1 MTRSLAVRLG
11 LVLAVVLFAATT
23 FAFSRETRV
32 ESEPAPRQVADVVL
46 FAVPHLGID
55 DVDPAVMPTLSR
67 LAGQGAI
74 AATNVRSKG
83 DAPAALDAYATL
95 GAGNRVAVGELPVTQ
110 PLDGAPSTTTTSVP
124 ADPGVEPGEEPSPSS
139 RPITPTARAVTAA
152 ELGQPTGGPTR
163 VVLREMARILAV
175 SDAGTDP
182 GAQPGS
188 LATALRAG
196 GRHLAVVTNAGGR
209 SPVDGSGA
217 VPAPAGVAAADP
229 EGLIDVG
236 SVSGDLLRDDPDR
249 PSGVTADGGAFAT
262 AVDRALESA
271 DVVVVDPGETLRAV
285 AAVDPEPD
293 PVAAEQRRLD
303 ALSTTDAI
311 LARVERTLGPDT
323 LLVVV
328 GVTPPG
334 ERWALTPMVVSGAG
348 TRRGYLHSSSTHRPD
363 LVTLTDLAPTVL
375 DALGVAVPPAMI
387 GHPLAYRPGDASWSG
402 ALALDTL
409 LERRA
414 PIDRAMAVGFI
425 VVQTIVY
432 LLAVV
437 VLLVDPAR
445 PRWFDRALLLT
456 VLTCAAWPLAT
467 FVLRIAPS
475 LYSYGA
481 GTFLLCWLVA
491 AVVAYA
497 VSQLRAHPLDPVLAL
512 CTLTAATLVAD
523 LATGAHLQ
531 YGSFFG
537 YAPTTAPRFTGI
549 GNASFALLGGATV
562 VICTA
567 LVARS
572 ADRSLAL
579 WVGGAVAAVVVIADG
594 APWMG
599 ADVGGIL
606 TLVPVLCLLFWSL
619 SGRRVRWHTIGLA
632 LLAAAAVLGV
642 AVAVESLR
650 DPGQRTHIGR
660 FFLSSGDGTVVQDT
674 LARKW
679 SANMKVLTRSPLAWA
694 VPLIAGVGFVA
705 VASGR
710 AWRRVLPIGS
720 PERTGVTAT
729 LAMGFVGWIL
739 NDSGVVVLALAS
751 VFLGPYVL
759 LLTQAANVGGRG
771 SAGPTGSVGPP
782 MAHEP
787 HESTLVPTEPR
798 TTTPAAVTGAPEVP
812 PGGAAPTPSA
822 GVGSA
827 GVAVG
832 PTVVALVPAKDRA
845 DSVAATVAALRE
857 LPAVHRVL
865 VIDDGSTDHTADAAR
880 AAGADVLRLPVNR
893 GKGGAVAAGV
903 AATPDAD
910 VYLLID
916 ADLARTAAAAD
927 LLLGPVRR
935 DEADLVIGVLPS
947 AGGRGGFGLVRDTSA
962 RGIARACG
970 LRVRAPL
977 SGQRAVRADLV
988 RDLPSA
994 DRFGLEVAMT
1004 IDVARAGGRVLEVD
1018 VPMDHRHTGRSLA
1031 GFAHRARQGH
1041 DILRSLWPRVTTAR
1055 QRIGLVV
1062 AVTLALGVVAPLL
1075 GAAQVPETV
1084 PLGARPNRVVV
1095 FGMQPLSFD
1104 DLDRGVT
1111 PNLQRLIDDGA
1122 VGALSARTVSRGP
1135 TDGEGYLSMGAGAR
1149 LAGGGLVETV
1159 LPMGDDVGGV
1169 TARQYVTALTGTEP
1183 AGEYVVMGGP
1193 ALLRRIDDPQAASVP
1208 GALGDALAAAG
1219 FSGAAVGNGDQP
1231 ATYTSAGYV
1240 SRPAGLVVM
1249 TSDMGV
1255 PSGHL
1260 TPEEMLERSTD
1271 GPFGVQA
1278 NADAVV
1284 AATLEEVE
1292 RAEVVVVDPG
1302 DLGRAARFGRSAVG
1316 GAAGSMWERSL
1327 ARTDDMLGRIVD
1339 GVDDDTLVLVVSV
1352 VPSGFPYRPTPLVAW
1367 GPGVPRG
1374 RITSP
1379 STRQSGVTALTDL
1392 APTILAA
1399 LGAEVPAGLPG
1410 SPVRYE
1416 PGPADIAQL
1425 RSLDTD
1431 TMVRE
1436 ETYGPVSTRYI
1447 QVFTFLY
1454 LGLLVLVAG
1463 RRRAGRLAPWIRGAV
1478 LALTAFPVSTFLVRL
1493 VDGLNATATWAQAA
1507 AATALAVV
1515 IGVAAGRSTRA
1526 ALSPLAWIAGLT
1538 VAVIVVDSW
1547 TGTRLHLSS
1556 WLGYSL
1562 HNAGRFYGIPNTT
1575 FAVLGA
1581 CTLLLAGIM
1590 VHHSPRRTEA
1600 IWKVGCLFV
1609 LVVLSAGLPLLGADV
1624 GSLVTL
1630 VPVFGITLLALSGRR
1645 VRLRSLVLAGLAMVA
1660 LVTAAAGLDLARPED
1675 QRTHLGRFAEQVVDD
1690 GPSAFLDTFTRKQ
1703 EANAR
1708 LAQSSQWSRMVPVA
1722 LAFLVV
1728 PLAWQR
1734 RYRTLLPPG
1743 SPVRVAFWAVAAAT
1757 VLGFASNDSG
1767 PIVIA
1772 LFLAH
1777 LPPFLYLL
1785 LAEADQGDP
1794 VLLSAPVPAGGR
1806 P

>member
-1 MTRSLAVRLG
+1 MSRPLATRVG
-11 LVLAVVLFAATT
+11 LVLSVLLFAVVS
-23 FAFSRETRV
+23 FAFSQESQV
-32 ESEPAPRQVADVVL
+32 ESEPAPGPVADVVL

-67 LAGQGAI
+67 LAGEGAI
-74 AATNVRSKG
+74 AATNVRSRG
-83 DAPAALDAYATL
+83 DRPVALDAYATL
-95 GAGNRVAVGELPVTQ
+95 GAGNRVAVGELPEVV
-110 PLDGAPSTTTTSVP
+110 PEGGVTTTTAPPEQTSDPDPTGDEPVP
-124 ADPGVEPGEEPSPSS
+124 PTS
-139 RPITPTARAVTAA
+139 RPVTPTARTVTAA
-152 ELGQPTGGPTR
+152 ELGQHADGPDR
-163 VVLREMARILAV
+163 IVLREMARVVALA
-175 SDAGTDP
+175 DAGNDP

-196 GRHLAVVTNAGGR
+196 GRHVAVVTNAGG
-209 SPVDGSGA
+209 PVPGPDGA

-236 SVSGDLLRDDPDR
+236 SVAPDLLRADPGR
-249 PSGVTADGGAFAT
+249 PAGVTADPGAYAA
-262 AVDRALESA
+262 AVDRALQTAE
-271 DVVVVDPGETLRAV
+271 VVVVDPGETLRAM
-285 AAVDPEPD
+285 AAAAGGD
-293 PVAAEQRRLD
+293 PVVGEQARLD
-303 ALSTTDAI
+303 ALTATDAV

-328 GVTPPG
+328 GMTPPG
-334 ERWALTPMVVSGAG
+334 ERWALTPMVVTGAG
-348 TRRGYLHSSSTHRPD
+348 TPRGYLHSSSTHRPD

-375 DALGVAVPPAMI
+375 DALGVDIPSAMI
-387 GHPLAYRPGDASWSG
+387 GHPLAYRPGEASWSG
-402 ALALDTL
+402 ALALDSL

-425 VVQTIVY
+425 VVQTVVY
-432 LLAVV
+432 VLAVV

-445 PRWFDRALLLT
+445 PRWFDRVLLLT

-467 FVLRIAPS
+467 FLMRIAPS
-475 LYSYGA
+475 LYAYGA

-491 AVVAYA
+491 GAVAYG
-497 VSQLRAHPLDPVLAL
+497 VSRLRRHTLDPVLAL
-512 CTLTAATLVAD
+512 CALTATTLVAD

-572 ADRSLAL
+572 TDRSLAL
-579 WVGGAVAAVVVIADG
+579 WGGGAVASVVVLADG

-606 TLVPVLCLLFWSL
+606 TLVPVLCLMFWSL

-632 LLAAAAVLGV
+632 VLAAALVLGA
-642 AVAVESLR
+642 AVIIESLR

-679 SANMKVLTRSPLAWA
+679 STNMKVLSRSPLAWA

-710 AWRRVLPIGS
+710 AWRRVLPLGS

-751 VFLGPYVL
+751 VFLGPYIL
-759 LLTQAANVGGRG
+759 LLAQAANAGVRGREG
-771 SAGPTGSVGPP
+771 STGSVGPP
-782 MAHEP
+782 MAHEL
-787 HESTLVPTEPR
+787 HEPTVVLPEQR
-798 TTTPAAVTGAPEVP
+798 ADDAVGSGTAIGAL
-812 PGGAAPTPSA
+812 
-822 GVGSA
+822 VGSA
-827 GVAVG
+827 SGG
-832 PTVVALVPAKDRA
+832 PTRAPYSGTVVALVPAKDRA
-845 DSVAATVAALRE
+845 DSVAATVAALRA

-865 VIDDGSTDHTADAAR
+865 VIDDGSADHTADAAR
-880 AAGADVLRLPVNR
+880 AAGADVLRLPTNV
-893 GKGGAVAAGV
+893 GKGGAVAAGI

-916 ADLARTAAAAD
+916 ADLARTAASAD
-927 LLLGPVRR
+927 VLLGPVLR

-947 AGGRGGFGLVRDTSA
+947 AEGKGGFGLVRDASA
-962 RGIARACG
+962 RGIRRGCG
-970 LRVRAPL
+970 LEVRAPL

-988 RDLPSA
+988 RDLRSA
-994 DRFGLEVAMT
+994 ERFGLEVAMT

-1031 GFAHRARQGH
+1031 GFAHRGRQGR
-1041 DILRSLWPRVTTAR
+1041 DILRSLWPRVTSPR
-1055 QRIGLVV
+1055 LRVGLVV
-1062 AVTLALGVVAPLL
+1062 AVTLVLCLVAPLL
-1075 GAAQVPETV
+1075 GAAQVPETS
-1084 PLGARPNRVVV
+1084 PLGARPRRVLV

-1104 DLDRGVT
+1104 DLDRGIT
-1111 PNLQRLIDDGA
+1111 PNLQRLIDEGSL
-1122 VGALSARTVSRGP
+1122 GALSARTVTRTP
-1135 TDGEGYLSMGAGAR
+1135 ADGEGYLSMGAGAR

-1159 LPMGDDVGGV
+1159 LPMGDDVGGI
-1169 TARQYVTALTGTEP
+1169 TARQYVASLTGAEP

-1208 GALGDALAAAG
+1208 GALGDALVAAG
-1219 FSGAAVGNGDQP
+1219 LEGAAVGNGDQP

-1240 SRPAGLVVM
+1240 SRPAALVVM

-1255 PSGHL
+1255 PAGHL
-1260 TPEEMLERSTD
+1260 TPEEMLESSTD
-1271 GPFGVQA
+1271 GPFGVRA

-1284 AATLEEVE
+1284 GAAIEELD

-1302 DLGRAARFGRSAVG
+1302 DLSRAARFSRSAVPD
-1316 GAAGSMWERSL
+1316 AADTMWERSL
-1327 ARTDDMLGRIVD
+1327 ARSDEMLGRIVEA
-1339 GVDDDTLVLVVSV
+1339 VDDDTLVLVVSV
-1352 VPSGFPYRPTPLVAW
+1352 VPSGYPFRPTPLVAW
-1367 GPGVPRG
+1367 GPGVPQG

-1379 STRQSGVTALTDL
+1379 STRQSGVSTLTDL
-1392 APTILAA
+1392 APTILDA
-1399 LGAEVPAGLPG
+1399 LGADVPVGLPG
-1410 SPVRYE
+1410 SAVRYE
-1416 PGPADIAQL
+1416 PGPADIDQL
-1425 RSLDTD
+1425 RTLDTD

-1436 ETYGPVSTRYI
+1436 ETYGPLSNRYI
-1447 QVFTFLY
+1447 QVFTVLY
-1454 LGLLVLVAG
+1454 LALALLVAS
-1463 RRRAGRLAPWIRGAV
+1463 RRRPRAWAPWIRGAV
-1478 LALTAFPVSTFLVRL
+1478 LALLAFPVSTFLVRL
-1493 VDGLNATATWAQAA
+1493 VEVLNTTATWAQAVA
-1507 AATALAVV
+1507 AAVLAVA
-1515 IGVAAGRSTRA
+1515 IGVAAGRSTRS
-1526 ALSPLAWIAGLT
+1526 ALSPLGWIAGLT

-1547 TGTRLHLSS
+1547 TGSRLHLSS

-1600 IWKVGCLFV
+1600 VWKVGCLFV
-1609 LVVLSAGLPLLGADV
+1609 LVVVSAGLPMLGADV

-1630 VPVFGITLLALSGRR
+1630 VPVFGLTLLALSGRR
-1645 VRLRSLVLAGLAMVA
+1645 VRLRSLLLAGLAMMA
-1660 LVTAAAGLDLARPED
+1660 LVTAVAALDLARPED
-1675 QRTHLGRFAEQVVDD
+1675 QRSHLGRFADQVMDD

-1722 LAFLVV
+1722 LAFLAV
-1728 PLAWQR
+1728 PLLWQR
-1734 RYRTLLPPG
+1734 RHRSLLPLG
-1743 SPVRVAFWAVAAAT
+1743 SPTRIAFWAVVAAT

-1777 LPPFLYLL
+1777 LPPFVYLV
-1785 LAEADQGDP
+1785 LADADRGDP
-1794 VLLSAPVPAGGR
+1794 VLLPALPVADALR